1 VSWRA
6 NGIMLKVGCC
16 GYPVSMRRYQE
27 TFKVV
32 ELNST
37 FYKYPKPETVK
48 KWRETAPKEFE
59 FTVKA
64 HQDITHKHRM
74 NLEQTC
80 ESLDTMKTVCHIL
93 DAKVLLF
100 QTPASFKPEKLQET
114 AEFFE
119 QFNRENLVLA
129 WEPRG
134 PLWEP
139 AETREKLKAVLE
151 NLDVSHVTDPFRS
164 MPVYTGKTAYLRLHG
179 HGERMYYYQYS
190 NEELGILHE
199 KAKFFDTGDRQVY
212 IFFNNLTMFEDAQI
226 FRSYVETGFFPKP
239 IIIGREA
246 VKNVVCRT
254 RYPTTK
260 TELMEK
266 TGWRLVE
273 LENHKQVKMA
283 DLLKRLLHSNY
294 GSPEAVMKELEI

>member
-1 VSWRA
+1 
-6 NGIMLKVGCC
+6 MLKVGCC
-16 GYPVSMRRYQE
+16 GYPVSMGRYEE

-37 FYKYPKPETVK
+37 FYKYPKPQTVK
-48 KWRETAPKEFE
+48 KWRDTAPEDFE

-64 HQDITHKHRM
+64 HQDITHKYKM

-80 ESLDTMKTVCHIL
+80 ESLDAMKTICHLL

-100 QTPASFKPEKLQET
+100 QTPASFKPDKLQEV

-119 QFNRENLVLA
+119 QFDHENLVLA

-134 PLWEP
+134 PLWET
-139 AETREKLKAVLE
+139 AETREKLRVVLE

-179 HGERMYYYQYS
+179 HGERMYYYEYS

-199 KAKFFDTGDRQVY
+199 KTKLFNTSNRQVY
-212 IFFNNLTMFEDAQI
+212 IFFNNLTMFEDAQR
-226 FRSYVETGFFPKP
+226 FRSFVETGFFPKP
-239 IIIGREA
+239 AIIGKEA
-246 VKNVVCRT
+246 VKNVVSKT

-260 TELMEK
+260 NTLIEK

-273 LENHKQVKMA
+273 LEGGKQIKLA
-283 DLLKRLLHSNY
+283 ELLKQLLHNNY
-294 GSPEAVMKELEI
+294 ENPNAIIKELDL